1 MSLDSD
7 DFPENSR
14 TAVEAACLQMQKDLR
29 LFLLGIL
36 RSPHLADDAWQ
47 RTVLLALQSS
57 HAARPETIRGWLFQ
71 IALNE
76 ARKILREN
84 RKQSALTDPAS
95 LAGASSY
102 VALRDAP
109 SFTSPDFHV
118 IRQETR
124 KIVQECLKS
133 LPPEQQEVIRQ
144 RIYLGRTFTEISAD
158 LNLPLGTVLTWCR
171 RGILR
176 LKDDPRLKDLMKD

>member
-1 MSLDSD
+1 VSLDSD
-7 DFPENSR
+7 DLPENPR
-14 TAVEAACLQMQKDLR
+14 TAVEAACLQMQQDLQ

-36 RSPHLADDAWQ
+36 RSQHLADDAWQ
-47 RTVLLALQSS
+47 RTVVIALQSS
-57 HAARPETIRGWLFQ
+57 HTARLQTLRGWLFQ

-84 RKQSALTDPAS
+84 RKHPALTDPSS
-95 LAGASSY
+95 LAGIPSSLASCNSQT
-102 VALRDAP
+102 L
-109 SFTSPDFHV
+109 TSPDFRV
-118 IRQETR
+118 IHQETR
-124 KIVQECLKS
+124 RIVQECLKS

-144 RIYLGRTFTEISAD
+144 RIYLGKTFTEISTD

-176 LKDDPRLKDLMKD
+176 LRDDPRLKDLVKD